1 VQEIIAPST
10 RARGAH
16 AFYPSLAIAPSL
28 VDDEDDEGSDEED
41 DEREDMSTPIALIG
55 LQGSINRLTDILINS
70 ITASIPSL
78 ATPTQSMATFTQSMA
93 TFTQSMATP
102 TQFMATPEDLATMHR
117 AEAIKRVQYVDD
129 GLSTKEKVELIKQFS
144 ENDVV
149 VGIYLSLSDQ
159 SLRQAWIRTKLLKSV
174 SGGAAL

>member
-1 VQEIIAPST
+1 MQEIIAPST

-93 TFTQSMATP
+93 TP

-149 VGIYLSLSDQ
+149 VGISLSLSDQ
-159 SLRQAWIRTKLLKSV
+159 ALRQAWIRTKLLKSV